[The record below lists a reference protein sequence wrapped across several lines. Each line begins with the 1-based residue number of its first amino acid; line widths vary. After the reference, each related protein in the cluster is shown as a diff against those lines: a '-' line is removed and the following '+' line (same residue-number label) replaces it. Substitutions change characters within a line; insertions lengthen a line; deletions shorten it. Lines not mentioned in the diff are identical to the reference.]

1 MELKLKI
8 EYQELLSLIRQLSES
23 QLKKLKADIDRVNGQ
38 KKSQIKIS
46 DFQKLLLS
54 GPVMSDEQYQQYID
68 NRKKFNQW
76 RTN

>member
-1 MELKLKI
+1 LELKLKI

-23 QLKKLKADIDRVNGQ
+23 QLKKLKADVDRVNGQ
-38 KKSQIKIS
+38 KKTQIKIS

-76 RTN
+76 RTS

>member
-76 RTN
+76 RTR

>member
-1 MELKLKI
+1 LELKLKI

-76 RTN
+76 RTR

>member
-23 QLKKLKADIDRVNGQ
+23 QLKKLKADVDRVNGQ
-38 KKSQIKIS
+38 KKTQIKIS

-76 RTN
+76 RTS

>member
-1 MELKLKI
+1 LELKLKI

-76 RTN
+76 RTS